1 MDAVAL
7 KTNVKIIG
15 QKKNFEKKT
24 ALENLH
30 NEVFRLMSECEWG
43 DELAE
48 TEKNLLQIP
57 IVFQFVHNKKNTNNL
72 FQQVNSFLKEEERAS
87 QFVRGNEIIM
97 ESIENICTHRHS
109 FLNQWHFTKSAREY
123 LNNFEEN
130 LRNIAL
136 HCLDE
141 MGKKEAKI
149 ISIPRMPLSELK
161 PLGAKS
167 A

>member
-1 MDAVAL
+1 ML
-7 KTNVKIIG
+7 K
-15 QKKNFEKKT
+15 KKT

-30 NEVFRLMSECEWG
+30 NEVFRLMSECQWG

-57 IVFQFVHNKKNTNNL
+57 FVFQFIHNNKNTNNF
-72 FQQVNSFLKEEERAS
+72 FQQQNPFLKEEERAS
-87 QFVRGNEIIM
+87 QFVRGNKIIM

-109 FLNQWHFTKSAREY
+109 FSNQSHLTKSALEY
-123 LNNFEEN
+123 LYNFEEN
-130 LRNIAL
+130 LNDIAL
-136 HCLDE
+136 HCLSE
-141 MGKKEAKI
+141 MGKKDAKI
-149 ISIPRMPLSELK
+149 VSMPRMPLSELK